1 MPGILKKKREKKGEE
16 RRWRELGDG
25 GGEEVVV
32 EGECSLPEG
41 S

>member
-1 MPGILKKKREKKGEE
+1 MIIMHNAFRFQGIHSGD
-16 RRWRELGDG
+16 LGDG
-25 GGEEVVV
+25 GGEVVV